1 MGIITLVLLVIA
13 FLCFVAA
20 AFNATAKVNLIGIG
34 LAAWV
39 FTLILSGG
47 AGMR

>member
-20 AFNATAKVNLIGIG
+20 AFNATARVNLIGIG

-39 FTLILSGG
+39 FSMILTGG
-47 AGMR
+47 MAMR